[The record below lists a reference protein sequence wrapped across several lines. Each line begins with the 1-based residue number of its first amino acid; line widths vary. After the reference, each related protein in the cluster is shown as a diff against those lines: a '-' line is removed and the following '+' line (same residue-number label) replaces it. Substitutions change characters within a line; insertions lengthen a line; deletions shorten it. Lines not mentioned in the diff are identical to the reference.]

1 MYLISFFA
9 HGPWLPVCVRVNAS
23 FAFRFCAKSVRL
35 SILSVHVVRGSRL
48 VVSIRDSIV
57 RGSGGSFYFV
67 SAVIFDE
74 GQIATRAFARR
85 AGRLPR
91 ADHLKREGNGEWED
105 RENERWDR
113 RGFHLNGPPLPTEHL
128 CGRCTASPRFLPRIY
143 RPFPSRTF
151 TLCHPPVSFLSRLLS
166 KCSNCVLSEP
176 SINIPLNYSVDARQS
191 PGGCSNFFNL
201 IVKSDKSR

>member
-1 MYLISFFA
+1 MIID
-9 HGPWLPVCVRVNAS
+9 VCLRQCI
-23 FAFRFCAKSVRL
+23 FHL
-35 SILSVHVVRGSRL
+35 SILRGIGMVGYRFSVHVVLEPRV

-74 GQIATRAFARR
+74 GQIATRAFAGR

-105 RENERWDR
+105 RENERWDK
-113 RGFHLNGPPLPTEHL
+113 RGFHLNGRPYQRIHL
-128 CGRCTASPRFLPRIY
+128 CGHCTASPRFLPRIPLFSTAY
-143 RPFPSRTF
+143 F
-151 TLCHPPVSFLSRLLS
+151 HPLPPAGLLPRLLS

-176 SINIPLNYSVDARQS
+176 SINIPLNYSVARR
-191 PGGCSNFFNL
+191 PRGCSNFFNL
-201 IVKSDKSR
+201 IVKSDKNR